1 MLACVASVSV
11 WFRSKERGTR
21 VKDHVKNGTSE
32 RAEGEW
38 GGRKESSQFILLS
51 KKSPSVRPN
60 VWKKCGDRFLNYLNS
75 LMKISICQYRRK
87 QPRSLNEFTIL
98 FLLVWKKYDN
108 GNSKRLTANATLKF
122 QTETLKQETCSVE
135 EHMHSKR
142 MLMV

>member
-1 MLACVASVSV
+1 
-11 WFRSKERGTR
+11 
-21 VKDHVKNGTSE
+21 
-32 RAEGEW
+32 
-38 GGRKESSQFILLS
+38 
-51 KKSPSVRPN
+51 
-60 VWKKCGDRFLNYLNS
+60 
-75 LMKISICQYRRK
+75 MKISICQYRRK